1 MFRRIRRAST
11 ASTVPPTVVDVP
23 STEVESNMPATHP
36 LTDVDLTESVASSGF
51 LIDVEAFPARMDA
64 PDSDGEDDDESA
76 SCQTGASEVHEVS
89 NSEQEEAESNL
100 ATPVVQLGTQS
111 LRGGLQ
117 SLDMIDLVEV
127 WKVQGNLMKSVP
139 KFMQGAYPTGMRQ
152 ALDAV
157 SLGEERGDDLLQI
170 RGWKLF
176 FLLPRMFL
184 YRPSR
189 GGQVPKKTLS
199 DRVDLFQR
207 GQWVELVE
215 MSLISSVEAA
225 SASSRRRR
233 RFKGDNVEQ
242 LARIAFH
249 MVQLGEVS
257 AGRQALDGA
266 CLAPGD
272 LKTLKALEDPIRH
285 PPVPRDPLPDSIAQC
300 ELQERFSLSQ
310 ELFFQNVRRARK
322 GAAPGPSGMT
332 ADHLRPLLEHHPVAA
347 ALGHAAL
354 LMAQNKFPEE
364 VMNALRHGRLTALR
378 KPDGGVR
385 GIVVGD
391 VFRRVVAQYALKT
404 KAGCET
410 VAHILQVLTDLDP
423 DATVVSV
430 DGVGAFDLISR
441 NSMMEGLRR
450 VVDGEQIL
458 PFVRAFYGQPSTY
471 FWEDDSGEVHT
482 IPQGEGGEQGDQLL
496 LEGS

>member
-1 MFRRIRRAST
+1 MNIFKFLRDAQYGLRGVRVGEASNPGPHNLVFRRIRRAST
-11 ASTVPPTVVDVP
+11 ASTVPPTVVDVT
-23 STEVESNMPATHP
+23 STEVESTMPATHL
-36 LTDVDLTESVASSGF
+36 LTDVDGTESVASSGF
-51 LIDVEAFPARMDA
+51 LNMFERDLDVEAFPTRMDA
-64 PDSDGEDDDESA
+64 PDTDAENDDESA

-89 NSEQEEAESNL
+89 DSEQEEAESNL

-127 WKVQGNLMKSVP
+127 WKVRGNLMKSVP
-139 KFMQGAYPTGMRQ
+139 KFMQGAYRTGMRQ
-152 ALDAV
+152 VLDAV
-157 SLGEERGDDLLQI
+157 SFGEERGDDLLQI

-176 FLLPRMFL
+176 FQLPGMFL

-199 DRVDLFQR
+199 ARVDLFQR

-242 LARIAFH
+242 RARRAFH

-257 AGRQALDGA
+257 AGRQVLDGA

-272 LKTLKALEDPIRH
+272 LKTLNALKDPTRR
-285 PPVPRDPLPDSIAQC
+285 PPVPRDPLPDSVAQC
-300 ELQERFSLSQ
+300 EPQERFSLSQ
-310 ELFFQNVRRARK
+310 ELFLQNVRKARK

-354 LMAQNKFPEE
+354 LLAQNRVPEE

-378 KPDGGVR
+378 KPDGWGARHR
-385 GIVVGD
+385 G
-391 VFRRVVAQYALKT
+391 R
-404 KAGCET
+404 GC
-410 VAHILQVLTDLDP
+410 LQESGGSDDC
-423 DATVVSV
+423 ATVHQK
-430 DGVGAFDLISR
+430 GGR
-441 NSMMEGLRR
+441 GH
-450 VVDGEQIL
+450 GT
-458 PFVRAFYGQPSTY
+458 PPVRS
-471 FWEDDSGEVHT
+471 
-482 IPQGEGGEQGDQLL
+482 
-496 LEGS
+496 